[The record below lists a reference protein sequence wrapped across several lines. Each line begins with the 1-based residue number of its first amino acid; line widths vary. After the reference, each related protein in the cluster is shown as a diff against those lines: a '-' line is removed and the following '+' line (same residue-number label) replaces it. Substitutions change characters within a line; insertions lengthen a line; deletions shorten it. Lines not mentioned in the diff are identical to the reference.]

1 MSDLILPSKGQSAAS
16 LLQELNAHHAPD
28 AAPREETLEET
39 NVTTLQETNEP
50 GNERTPVVSGVR
62 TRKRKGA
69 GTGPSDHSPEKSLP
83 AAAIAA
89 IPTTA
94 AQAAASNGAQPEAAR
109 YPEAAE
115 RGDRHARAL
124 AQAEEDEIAVVTVR
138 VSGRLNEYMDRY
150 VERMNRLH
158 PKRRYR
164 KQDAVAEAFA
174 AFYADHPMPPA
185 PEEDDL

>member
-1 MSDLILPSKGQSAAS
+1 M
-16 LLQELNAHHAPD
+16 LQELNANHAPD
-28 AAPREETLEET
+28 AATQEGT

-50 GNERTPVVSGVR
+50 RNERTSPASGER
-62 TRKRKGA
+62 IRKRKSA
-69 GTGPSDHSPEKSLP
+69 TAHSSEKSLP
-83 AAAIAA
+83 AATTAA
-89 IPTTA
+89 ISTTA
-94 AQAAASNGAQPEAAR
+94 AQAAALNGTQPEAAK
-109 YPEAAE
+109 YPEAAD
-115 RGDRHARAL
+115 RGDRYARAL
-124 AQAEEDEIAVVTVR
+124 AQSEEDEIAVVTVQ

-185 PEEDDL
+185 PTEDDL